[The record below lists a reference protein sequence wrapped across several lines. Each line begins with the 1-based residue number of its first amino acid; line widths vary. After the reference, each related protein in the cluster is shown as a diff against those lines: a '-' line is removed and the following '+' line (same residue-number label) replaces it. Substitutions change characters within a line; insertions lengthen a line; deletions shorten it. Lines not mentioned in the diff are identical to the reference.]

1 MISYKGRDGYI
12 DIYIFPQYKTSIT
25 SKSIDIKFIFMQ
37 SYIYIYIIDHAHT
50 QTNIFFFL

>member
-1 MISYKGRDGYI
+1 MKKRIYIMISYKERDGYI

-37 SYIYIYIIDHAHT
+37 SYIYIYIY
-50 QTNIFFFL
+50 N